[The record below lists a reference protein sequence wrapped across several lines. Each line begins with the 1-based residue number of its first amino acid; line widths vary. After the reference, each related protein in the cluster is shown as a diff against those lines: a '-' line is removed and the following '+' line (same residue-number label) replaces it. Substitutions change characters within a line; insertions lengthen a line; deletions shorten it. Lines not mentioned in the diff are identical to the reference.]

1 MLQCECVD
9 LLYPCACL
17 AICPRCV
24 PASLP
29 VHAGIAALH
38 RINNSRKWT
47 DYRSAACVQL
57 NSDEPCCALVS
68 VKHHLITGC
77 VFIIIIIVVIIIIII
92 SLLPSLKSETMGTP
106 KRLLLSWSSLASAA
120 SARS

>member
-1 MLQCECVD
+1 MQWECTCCIPV
-9 LLYPCACL
+9 L
-17 AICPRCV
+17 AWCF
-24 PASLP
+24 PAFFSSASWNSDP
-29 VHAGIAALH
+29 N
-38 RINNSRKWT
+38 RINESRRWT
-47 DYRSAACVQL
+47 DYRSAARVQL

-77 VFIIIIIVVIIIIII
+77 VFIIIINIIIIIII

-106 KRLLLSWSSLASAA
+106 KRLLLNWSSLAFAA